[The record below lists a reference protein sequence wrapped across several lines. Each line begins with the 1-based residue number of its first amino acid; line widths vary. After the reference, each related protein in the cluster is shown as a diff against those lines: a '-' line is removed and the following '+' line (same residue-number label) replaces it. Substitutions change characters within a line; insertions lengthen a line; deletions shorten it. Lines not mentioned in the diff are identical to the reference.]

1 MTQGGA
7 ARRTVLGAAV
17 LAAGTGITGLTAGS
31 AAAAEGGYGEGRG
44 DGGYRDLPT

>member
-17 LAAGTGITGLTAGS
+17 LAAGTGITALAAGS
-31 AAAAEGGYGEGRG
+31 AAADDGYGYGAG
-44 DGGYRDLPT
+44 